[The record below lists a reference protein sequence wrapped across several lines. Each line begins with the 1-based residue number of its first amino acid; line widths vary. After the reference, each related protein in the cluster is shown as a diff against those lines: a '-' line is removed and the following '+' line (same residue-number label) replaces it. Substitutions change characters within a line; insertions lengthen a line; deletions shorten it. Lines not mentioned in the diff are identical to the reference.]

1 VLEGGLGDSLK
12 LRLALTVTIWKESR
26 LASILVEIPHAI
38 SRYSDD
44 RNEVR
49 LDGATVGEVLSALW
63 KRFPNLKSR
72 VLDRAGNFHPY
83 LLLFQNDQKLPR
95 SSFTNHPVS
104 EGDRLEIVALAE
116 GG

>member
-1 VLEGGLGDSLK
+1 M
-12 LRLALTVTIWKESR
+12 T
-26 LASILVEIPHAI
+26 ILVEIPHAI

-44 RNEVR
+44 QNEIR
-49 LDGATVGEVLSALW
+49 LEGSTVGEVLDALW
-63 KRFPNLKSR
+63 NRFPKLQSR

>member
-1 VLEGGLGDSLK
+1 M
-12 LRLALTVTIWKESR
+12 T
-26 LASILVEIPHAI
+26 ILVEIPHAI

-44 RNEVR
+44 QNEVR
-49 LDGATVGEVLSALW
+49 LEGKTVGDVLCALW
-63 KRFPNLKSR
+63 ERFPKLQSR

-95 SSFTNHPVS
+95 SGFTNHPVG

>member
-1 VLEGGLGDSLK
+1 M
-12 LRLALTVTIWKESR
+12 
-26 LASILVEIPHAI
+26 ASIVAVLVEIPHAI

-44 RNEVR
+44 QTAVR
-49 LDGATVGEVLSALW
+49 IEGSTVGEVLEGLW

-83 LLLFQNDQKLPR
+83 LLLFQNDEKLPR
-95 SSFTNHPVS
+95 SSFEKEPVK

>member
-1 VLEGGLGDSLK
+1 M
-12 LRLALTVTIWKESR
+12 T
-26 LASILVEIPHAI
+26 ILVEIPHAI

-44 RNEVR
+44 HNEVH
-49 LDGATVGEVLSALW
+49 LEGSTIGEVLEGLW
-63 KRFPNLKSR
+63 ERFPNLQSR